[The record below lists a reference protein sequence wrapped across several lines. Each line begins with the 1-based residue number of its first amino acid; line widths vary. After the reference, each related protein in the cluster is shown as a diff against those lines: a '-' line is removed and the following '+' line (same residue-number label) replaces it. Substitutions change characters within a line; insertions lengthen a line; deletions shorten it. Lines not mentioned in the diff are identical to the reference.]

1 MTEID
6 LNPSESTS
14 APGYQRSD
22 NLTVAGGIPYVPKFS
37 HCTVGTSTVK
47 SVGFPVYFIPTIV
60 ALLMA
65 ASSRKFDTQGIKR
78 GQSKVA
84 EPESCGTNEVYGPS
98 QIPFATEYFP
108 RDSKRKHDTEN
119 RTIFNH
125 ELSGTKFMRT
135 LVKTPSI
142 TDFQFGEKGF
152 SPTTQSKVTSELFGS
167 APKERS
173 LAPAGGFLPR
183 DSCHMRR
190 RVSESNQTN
199 LHLNIFA
206 FSTESFCDGGSSV
219 LSECLKKDNHEL
231 DEKNPTEP
239 PNSNRSHCLR
249 QGLSHFETK
258 NSPTCKLHPVATQDS
273 GYISLSDTGHS
284 AHGCEFTLLNDT
296 FLEDMGI
303 PQDLNKL
310 SCEFYEIKNTKQKT
324 SEVSTN
330 FYWSDSN
337 NLIQDKNFENLI
349 KFFPK
354 KYVTGE
360 RAESSLEERHSLDV
374 QYSIMAD
381 EDGDRALHIATVHED
396 VLLVKRLCYLMKCV
410 GASIDMFNHLHQ
422 TSLHL
427 AVIVG
432 NQHLVEILLEE
443 GASPKLR
450 DRHGNTSLHLAVKY
464 NQLECL
470 RVLLNNRSARDIL
483 VLCDNDGYS
492 ALHIAVR
499 NRAFAMI
506 KSLVRANCDV
516 DVQDGKSGKTPL
528 FHAVMNDDKP
538 IVQLLLKVGASP
550 DFMDYSG
557 ISPLEAAVLSEKE
570 DMTFLLESRKLS
582 ANYRTEQG

>member
-1 MTEID
+1 
-6 LNPSESTS
+6 
-14 APGYQRSD
+14 
-22 NLTVAGGIPYVPKFS
+22 
-37 HCTVGTSTVK
+37 
-47 SVGFPVYFIPTIV
+47 
-60 ALLMA
+60 MA
-65 ASSRKFDTQGIKR
+65 ASSKKFDTQGIKR
-78 GQSKVA
+78 GQPKVA

-98 QIPFATEYFP
+98 QIPFAAKYLP
-108 RDSKRKHDTEN
+108 RDSKRKHNTEN

-135 LVKTPSI
+135 LVKTRSI

-152 SPTTQSKVTSELFGS
+152 APTTQSKVISELLEG

-173 LAPAGGFLPR
+173 LAPAGGSLPHY
-183 DSCHMRR
+183 SCHMRGR
-190 RVSESNQTN
+190 FSESNETN
-199 LHLNIFA
+199 LHLNTFT

-231 DEKNPTEP
+231 DQNNPIDS
-239 PNSNRSHCLR
+239 PNSNHSHCLR
-249 QGLSHFETK
+249 QGLSYFETK
-258 NSPTCKLHPVATQDS
+258 NSPTCKLHPVVTQDS

-284 AHGCEFTLLNDT
+284 VRGCESTLLNDT

-310 SCEFYEIKNTKQKT
+310 SCELYEIKNASQKT
-324 SEVSTN
+324 SEVSN
-330 FYWSDSN
+330 VYWSDSN

-349 KFFPK
+349 KFYPK

-360 RAESSLEERHSLDV
+360 RAESSFEERHSLDV

-410 GASIDMFNHLHQ
+410 GASIDMFNYLHQ

-470 RVLLNNRSARDIL
+470 RVLLNNRSTRDIL
-483 VLCDNDGYS
+483 VSYDNDGYS

-499 NRAFAMI
+499 NRAFAVI
-506 KSLVRANCDV
+506 KSLVKANCDV

-528 FHAVMNDDKP
+528 FHAVMDDDKP

-550 DFMDYSG
+550 DAMDYSG
-557 ISPLEAAVLSEKE
+557 ISPLEAAVLSEKK